1 MLWFTCWNCI
11 TLVWEANVLMPLTSD
26 HNHGFKPWYPSKVFS
41 FQRTPL
47 IWRFQWSVYYI
58 SLGFLFPITSGS
70 HDIKLKSTI
79 NTNSLPTQL
88 HKIHHFRNYWIMG
101 NFLLLYTKFQMM
113 LHHWLITHSLFTA
126 LVKFDIYVFIL
137 ENRNSM
143 MQ

>member
-1 MLWFTCWNCI
+1 MLWFTCWNSI
-11 TLVWEANVLMPLTSD
+11 TLAWEVNV
-26 HNHGFKPWYPSKVFS
+26 FKPWYPSKVFS

-58 SLGFLFPITSGS
+58 SLGLLFPITSGS

-79 NTNSLPTQL
+79 NTNSLPTEL

-101 NFLLLYTKFQMM
+101 NFLLLYTKFKKM
-113 LHHWLITHSLFTA
+113 LHHWLIIHSLFAA
-126 LVKFDIYVFIL
+126 LVKFVFIL
-137 ENRNSM
+137 ENGNSM